1 MATTPDLGIPFIDGS
16 QFQPDVT
23 LNEAIVML
31 QAMMTGVITVGEND
45 PPTGSPGPQDGDA
58 YIVGT
63 SPTGAWVGREN
74 CIAIQIEGEW
84 RFVPDRDS
92 DGSIIAMGERQEGKL
107 RVWSQFDNELF
118 VWADSD
124 ASPGELEWRTFSQ
137 LSTDLTGILK
147 GYAQNVSNAANS
159 TECTSGVET
168 TLPMANDGANQYVTP
183 TVSTGRMEFD
193 VAFNGGNGG
202 FIVDNLSEFT
212 DFDVRVSVVN
222 LDSGNAEGVGQVFL
236 VDDKT
241 IPGTG
246 VAIKSASLSLPQN
259 EERPFQISFFH
270 GGIEAFYP
278 RINCAATRD
287 IQLNG
292 VYVKAQEPQ

>member
-31 QAMMTGVITVGEND
+31 QAMMTGVIAVGEND

-58 YIVGT
+58 YVVGT

-107 RVWSQFDNELF
+107 RVWSQFDNELL
-118 VWADSD
+118 VWADSG
-124 ASPGELEWRTFSQ
+124 ASPGTFEWRTFSQ

-147 GYAQNVSNAANS
+147 GYTQNVSNAANS
-159 TECTSGVET
+159 TSCTGGVAT
-168 TLPMANDGANQYVTP
+168 ALPMVNDGTNPHVTP
-183 TVSTGRMEFD
+183 TVSTGRMEFE
-193 VAFNGGNGG
+193 ASFNTTGG
-202 FIVDNLSEFT
+202 FLIDNMSQFT
-212 DFDVRVSVVN
+212 DFDARISVVN
-222 LDSGNAEGVGQVFL
+222 LDASQVVATVQMFI
-236 VDDKT
+236 VANKT

-246 VAIKSASLSLPQN
+246 VAIHAPSLTLLQN
-259 EERPFQISFFH
+259 EEQGAQISFFH
-270 GGIEAFYP
+270 GGDEAIYP
-278 RINCAATRD
+278 RIVCAATRN